1 MDVCQGYKMIKA
13 YLYSVNPLDSADGK
27 WDYELLRSTFE
38 RNGVEQL
45 TVDSIP
51 NEERCFVV
59 IPGQGNAGKEA
70 YISKQLQNSSRV
82 VLFITGDESAKF
94 DVDKIDHPN
103 ISIWIQ
109 YPHKKHEKYNKFF
122 VGVPQHLKDNLPD
135 YPIKEYDIY
144 FGGQITHDR
153 RKELG
158 QAMESLPN
166 AHYKPTAGFAQG
178 QKPKDYY
185 ETLSKA
191 RVAPCPAGAQVID
204 TFRFFESIE
213 MLAMPI
219 GDLIDSKGVEQDY
232 FTFVYPNDLPIK
244 KMNNWGEL
252 DSVLPGILLEYPNN
266 MHKIVSWWI
275 KYKRDFS
282 IEIIK
287 DLHEQR

>member
-38 RNGVEQL
+38 RNRVEQL

-94 DVDKIDHPN
+94 NVDKIDHPN

-122 VGVPQHLKDNLPD
+122 VGVPQHLKDNLPN
-135 YPIKEYDIY
+135 YPIKEYDVY

-158 QAMESLPN
+158 KAMESLPN
-166 AHYKPTAGFAQG
+166 ACYRPTGGFAQG

-185 ETLSKA
+185 GTLSKT

-232 FTFVYPNDLPIK
+232 FTFVHPNNLPIK
-244 KMNNWGEL
+244 KMNNWGDLESL
-252 DSVLPGILLEYPNN
+252 LPSVLLEYPNN
-266 MHKIVSWWI
+266 MHQVVCWWI

-282 IEIIK
+282 IEIMK
-287 DLHEQR
+287 DIYEQR

>member
-1 MDVCQGYKMIKA
+1 MNKPKA

-94 DVDKIDHPN
+94 NIDKIDHPN
-103 ISIWIQ
+103 ISIWVQ
-109 YPHKKHEKYNKFF
+109 YPHQKHKKYNKFF
-122 VGVPQHLKDNLPD
+122 VGVPQHLKDNLPN
-135 YPIKEYDIY
+135 YPTKEYDVY

-185 ETLSKA
+185 ETLSKTK
-191 RVAPCPAGAQVID
+191 VAPCPAGAQVID

-232 FTFVYPNDLPIK
+232 FTFVYPDDLPIK

-252 DSVLPGILLEYPNN
+252 NSVLPGILLEYPNN

-282 IEIIK
+282 IEIMK

>member
-1 MDVCQGYKMIKA
+1 MNKPKA

-94 DVDKIDHPN
+94 NIDKIDHPN
-103 ISIWIQ
+103 ISIWVQ
-109 YPHKKHEKYNKFF
+109 YPHQKHKKYNKFF
-122 VGVPQHLKDNLPD
+122 VGVPQHLKDNLPN
-135 YPIKEYDIY
+135 YPTKEYDVY

-185 ETLSKA
+185 ETLSKTK
-191 RVAPCPAGAQVID
+191 VAPCPAGAQVID

-282 IEIIK
+282 IEIMK

>member
-1 MDVCQGYKMIKA
+1 MIKA

-94 DVDKIDHPN
+94 NVDKIDHPN

-122 VGVPQHLKDNLPD
+122 VGVPQHLKDNLPN
-135 YPIKEYDIY
+135 YPTKEYDVY

-185 ETLSKA
+185 ETLSKTK
-191 RVAPCPAGAQVID
+191 VAPCPAGAQVID

-232 FTFVYPNDLPIK
+232 FTFVYPNDLPIN
-244 KMNNWGEL
+244 KMNNWGKL
-252 DSVLPGILLEYPNN
+252 NSVLPEILLEYPNN

-282 IEIIK
+282 IEIMK

>member
-1 MDVCQGYKMIKA
+1 MNKPKA

-94 DVDKIDHPN
+94 NIDKIDHPN
-103 ISIWIQ
+103 ISIWVQ
-109 YPHKKHEKYNKFF
+109 YPHQKHKKYNKFF
-122 VGVPQHLKDNLPD
+122 VGVPQHLKDNLPN
-135 YPIKEYDIY
+135 YPTKEYDVY

-185 ETLSKA
+185 ETLSKTK
-191 RVAPCPAGAQVID
+191 VAPCPAGAQVID

-252 DSVLPGILLEYPNN
+252 NSVLPGILLEYPNN

-282 IEIIK
+282 IEIMK

>member
-1 MDVCQGYKMIKA
+1 MNKPKA

-82 VLFITGDESAKF
+82 VLFVTGDESAKF
-94 DVDKIDHPN
+94 NIDKIDHPN
-103 ISIWIQ
+103 ISIWVQ
-109 YPHKKHEKYNKFF
+109 YPHQKHKKYNKFF
-122 VGVPQHLKDNLPD
+122 VGVPQHLKDNLPN
-135 YPIKEYDIY
+135 YPTKEYDVY

-158 QAMESLPN
+158 QAMGSLPN

-185 ETLSKA
+185 ETLSKTK
-191 RVAPCPAGAQVID
+191 VAPCPAGAQVID

-213 MLAMPI
+213 MLALPI
-219 GDLIDSKGVEQDY
+219 GDLIDSKGEMIDY
-232 FTFVYPNDLPIK
+232 FNYLYPAGIPIEKIDNWNKLKEMLPNLI
-244 KMNNWGEL
+244 NN
-252 DSVLPGILLEYPNN
+252 YPNN
-266 MHKIVSWWI
+266 MHQVVCWWI

-282 IEIIK
+282 IEIMK
-287 DLHEQR
+287 DIYEQR

>member
-1 MDVCQGYKMIKA
+1 LIKA
-13 YLYSVNPLDSADGK
+13 YLYSINPLDSADGK

-38 RNGVEQL
+38 RNGIEQL

-51 NEERCFVV
+51 EEERCFVV

-94 DVDKIDHPN
+94 NIDKIDHPN
-103 ISIWIQ
+103 ISIWVQ

-122 VGVPQHLKDNLPD
+122 VGVPQHLKDNLPN
-135 YPIKEYDIY
+135 YPTKEYDVY

-158 QAMESLPN
+158 QAMESLTN

-185 ETLSKA
+185 ETLSKTK
-191 RVAPCPAGAQVID
+191 VAPCPAGAQVID

-219 GDLIDSKGVEQDY
+219 GDLVDSKGVEQDY

-244 KMNNWGEL
+244 KMNNWGKL
-252 DSVLPGILLEYPNN
+252 NSVLPEILLEYPNN

-282 IEIIK
+282 IEIMK